1 MVNLKDMLPDGAEL
15 GKVFTGH
22 GKAFKVNEDIE
33 MINLKD
39 ILREGIEWQ
48 GILVKDAIVRYN
60 NKPTG
65 GGAPRSLQ
73 FVGSSYAKVP
83 KGTFLIGL
91 PGGLFAVNLKKKFAF
106 QITSG
111 RTTYLD
117 AQDKLKA
124 NVNVGGTNM
133 APDYSKWRQYLE
145 R

>member
-1 MVNLKDMLPDGAEL
+1 MAR
-15 GKVFTGH
+15 
-22 GKAFKVNEDIE
+22 
-33 MINLKD
+33 LKD
-39 ILREGIEWQ
+39 ILREGINFQ
-48 GILVKDAIVRYN
+48 AIILKDAMVKYN
-60 NKPTG
+60 TRPAG
-65 GGAPRSLQ
+65 GIPG
-73 FVGSSYAKVP
+73 VGTQMAGKSYAKVP

-91 PGGLFAVNLKKKFAF
+91 PGGLFAVNMKKKFAF

-124 NVNVGGTNM
+124 NVDVGVTIM

>member
-1 MVNLKDMLPDGAEL
+1 MVNLKDLLPDGAEL

-91 PGGLFAVNLKKKFAF
+91 PGGLFAVNLKEKFAMAL
-106 QITSG
+106 TGG
-111 RTTYLD
+111 RRYWLD
-117 AQDKLKA
+117 AQDKLKDGD
-124 NVNVGGTNM
+124 VGGTNM
-133 APDYSKWRQYLE
+133 APDYSKWRHLLDH
-145 R
+145 